1 MLDGRDGG
9 HATGQLEVEAAEAAG
24 LFAYFAD
31 GSSWLQNTAPLTG
44 AQVSKGVLV
53 RSTSTRPGEPDS
65 SSDGAATCTSDVGST
80 VLTLAACT
88 AIGTAAASEGG
99 TATISALAHGLSVS
113 IGLHVWHPA
122 PISLQL
128 DASTLHRLEGC
139 DPTASADGAYQ
150 ATRLRVLSAGL
161 DVTPLLGAPSGVAA
175 LLSVPPMVA
184 LEATAAPAGRVARL
198 TVRGVAVGSG
208 AISLVHRPFA
218 SVGVAVSGTAV
229 TVASLYVG
237 ALTAEDS
244 ELVLSPSGALARGSA
259 LIASYGL
266 RQQLDA
272 EGDTARVLAVATLSD
287 NTTMLVPHAQLNLSS
302 RTPSLQPVAP
312 DAAGSAPWSVEVATG
327 AVRECGPLL
336 SARWQTCG
344 AVLAETTAELFLQLP
359 EPTAVRISGVHVGGS
374 AAQRGWASGSSL
386 TLAPE
391 GDLATLGGI
400 EVPSSA
406 SFDVMVDFRDPLTN
420 ATSSRD
426 FTLDPRASLAVSDA
440 ACAALV
446 EGTMRT
452 VAAPSDTRLGLG

>member
-1 MLDGRDGG
+1 M
-9 HATGQLEVEAAEAAG
+9 
-24 LFAYFAD
+24 
-31 GSSWLQNTAPLTG
+31 
-44 AQVSKGVLV
+44 LV
-53 RSTSTRPGEPDS
+53 RSASTRPAELDS

-88 AIGTAAASEGG
+88 ASGTAAASEGG
-99 TATISALAHGLSVS
+99 AATISALAHGLSVS

-139 DPTASADGAYQ
+139 DPTESADGAYQ

-184 LEATAAPAGRVARL
+184 LEATAAPAGGVARL

-208 AISLVHRPFA
+208 AISLVHRPVA

-259 LIASYGL
+259 LVASYGL

-302 RTPSLQPVAP
+302 RTTSLRPVAP
-312 DAAGSAPWSVEVATG
+312 DAAGGAPWSVEVAVG
-327 AVRECGPLL
+327 AVRECGQLL

-344 AVLAETTAELFLQLP
+344 AVLAEATAELFLQLP

-374 AAQRGWASGSSL
+374 AAGPSGL
-386 TLAPE
+386 Y
-391 GDLATLGGI
+391 
-400 EVPSSA
+400 V
-406 SFDVMVDFRDPLTN
+406 R
-420 ATSSRD
+420 
-426 FTLDPRASLAVSDA
+426 
-440 ACAALV
+440 
-446 EGTMRT
+446 
-452 VAAPSDTRLGLG
+452 RLGHPESPAAQRFPSLRSGWLQETPRWLFV

>member
-1 MLDGRDGG
+1 MG
-9 HATGQLEVEAAEAAG
+9 HE
-24 LFAYFAD
+24 
-31 GSSWLQNTAPLTG
+31 
-44 AQVSKGVLV
+44 
-53 RSTSTRPGEPDS
+53 R
-65 SSDGAATCTSDVGST
+65 
-80 VLTLAACT
+80 
-88 AIGTAAASEGG
+88 
-99 TATISALAHGLSVS
+99 
-113 IGLHVWHPA
+113 
-122 PISLQL
+122 
-128 DASTLHRLEGC
+128 
-139 DPTASADGAYQ
+139 
-150 ATRLRVLSAGL
+150 
-161 DVTPLLGAPSGVAA
+161 
-175 LLSVPPMVA
+175 
-184 LEATAAPAGRVARL
+184 AGRECCH
-198 TVRGVAVGSG
+198 G
-208 AISLVHRPFA
+208 SLVHRPVA

-344 AVLAETTAELFLQLP
+344 AVLAEATAELFLQLP

-406 SFDVMVDFRDPLTN
+406 SYQRVHCLLPLCLLCQL
-420 ATSSRD
+420 AGVRGGCKSSA
-426 FTLDPRASLAVSDA
+426 PRRSVTGVLYS
-440 ACAALV
+440 
-446 EGTMRT
+446 T
-452 VAAPSDTRLGLG
+452 